1 MGAGGSINNKHPN
14 RKESNLIK
22 NIINN
27 AVEDQCRQISESGL
41 KGRELEA
48 KLNELIHTQENSLRH
63 AIIERA
69 KLAVG
74 KSFRICEEEVKSG
87 KRAESVELSAE
98 TKEQV
103 ETFREICVNSIESI
117 RLKNQYRW
125 LVSIDGSE
133 SSHVAYETALALRKK
148 IDHIS
153 LFHVYNND
161 QKHQSDMLQQKYDVS
176 LTTSA
181 VKPELYSFI
190 WKEQTGGTVEK
201 VLIDLLE
208 ELVAISE
215 SPYGEPTPDF
225 FVCGTSHSVKSG
237 FEKTTLGNV
246 ADLALR
252 RVHLPIIITK
262 GKIPPK
268 GPKKYIMAVDDSE
281 QSKRGLDILL
291 TLLTPKDILR
301 IVHVCGAGDST
312 KFMDEGGE
320 NTIEKIKTYYEDEI
334 DIIGPVDSK
343 VVMLAVEGGVSQVNT
358 LIEYVNNE
366 QPDFLA
372 LAPRAQVQNTSFTEQ
387 VMYRVYSGIILCKS

>member
-1 MGAGGSINNKHPN
+1 MGAGGSIHNKHPN
-14 RKESNLIK
+14 RRESKIIK
-22 NIINN
+22 QIINA
-27 AVEDQCRQISESGL
+27 AVEDQCKQISESGL
-41 KGRELEA
+41 TGVELEA
-48 KLNELIHTQENSLRH
+48 KLNELIHTKENSLRH

-69 KLAVG
+69 KSAVG
-74 KSFRICEEEVKSG
+74 KSLRICEEEVTESG
-87 KRAESVELSAE
+87 KRE
-98 TKEQV
+98 EQV

-125 LVSIDGSE
+125 IVGIDGSE
-133 SSHVAYETALALRKK
+133 NSHVAYETALALRKK

-153 LFHVYNND
+153 LFHVYND
-161 QKHQSDMLQQKYDVS
+161 KHQSNMLQQKYDVS

-181 VKPELYSFI
+181 VKPELYNFL
-190 WKEQTGGTVEK
+190 WKEQAGTVEQM
-201 VLIDLLE
+201 LIDLLK
-208 ELVAISE
+208 ELVALAE

-225 FVCGTSHSVKSG
+225 FVCGTSHTVLSG
-237 FEKTTLGNV
+237 FEKTSLGSV

-262 GKIPPK
+262 GKVPPK

-281 QSKRGLDILL
+281 QSKRGFDILL

-301 IVHVCGAGDST
+301 IVHVCGGADNT
-312 KFMDEGGE
+312 KFMDEQGE
-320 NTIEKIKTYYEDEI
+320 NTIEKIKTYYEGEI
-334 DIIGPVDSK
+334 DVIGPVDSK

-372 LAPRAQVQNTSFTEQ
+372 LAPRAQLNNTSFTEQ
-387 VMYRVYSGIILCKS
+387 VMYRVYCGIILCKS

>member
-1 MGAGGSINNKHPN
+1 MGAGGSIHKHPN
-14 RKESNLIK
+14 RRASKVIKE
-22 NIINN
+22 IINN
-27 AVEDQCRQISESGL
+27 AVEDQCREISESGL
-41 KGRELEA
+41 KGHELEA
-48 KLNELIHTQENSLRH
+48 KLNELIHTKENSLRH

-69 KLAVG
+69 KVAVG
-74 KSFRICEEEVKSG
+74 KSLRICEEEVESG
-87 KRAESVELSAE
+87 KREPVELSAE
-98 TKEQV
+98 TMEQV
-103 ETFREICVNSIESI
+103 DTFRDICVNSIESI
-117 RLKNQYRW
+117 RQKNQYRW
-125 LVSIDGSE
+125 IVGIDGSE

-153 LFHVYNND
+153 LFHAYNND

-181 VKPELYSFI
+181 IKPELYSFI
-190 WKEQTGGTVEK
+190 WKEQNGTVEK
-201 VLIDLLE
+201 MLIELLQ
-208 ELVAISE
+208 ELVAIAE

-237 FEKTTLGNV
+237 FEKTSLGSV

-301 IVHVCGAGDST
+301 IVHVCGAADNT
-312 KFMDEGGE
+312 KFMDEQGE

-334 DIIGPVDSK
+334 DVIGPVDSK
-343 VVMLAVEGGVSQVNT
+343 VIMLAVEGGVSQVNT

-372 LAPRAQVQNTSFTEQ
+372 LAPRAQLQHTSFTEQ
-387 VMYRVYSGIILCKS
+387 VMYKVYSGIILCKS